1 MLTKIKNKMV
11 VDEKTKSTEQIKIK
25 EKPLIEVYFKNTTVI
40 QWKIYQKW
48 IARLTSQEYELI
60 KKFL

>member
-11 VDEKTKSTEQIKIK
+11 VDEETKSTEQIKIK
-25 EKPLIEVYFKNTTVI
+25 EKPLIEVYLKNITAI

-48 IARLTSQEYELI
+48 IAKLTSQEYEAC